1 MSAGTGTPGVV
12 AGGPRWILRLEGAAL
27 AIGAAFFYWRS
38 GGSWLLFA
46 LLFFAPDL
54 SFLAYLVSPRIGAFA
69 YNLAHT
75 TIGPLALLGLSFVLQ
90 SHPGQAL
97 ALIWLAHI
105 GADRALGYGLKYATG
120 FGDTHLGR
128 IGRSNIAD
136 PARERQARED

>member
-1 MSAGTGTPGVV
+1 MSAGPGTLGAVI
-12 AGGPRWILRLEGAAL
+12 GGPKWILRFEGAAL
-27 AIGAAFFYWRS
+27 AIGAAFFFWRD

-54 SFLAYLVSPRIGAFA
+54 SFLAYIASPRVGAFV
-69 YNLAHT
+69 YNLFHT
-75 TIGPLALLGLSFVLQ
+75 SIGPLALLGLSVALP
-90 SHPGQAL
+90 SHLCQTI

-128 IGRSNIAD
+128 IGR
-136 PARERQARED
+136 